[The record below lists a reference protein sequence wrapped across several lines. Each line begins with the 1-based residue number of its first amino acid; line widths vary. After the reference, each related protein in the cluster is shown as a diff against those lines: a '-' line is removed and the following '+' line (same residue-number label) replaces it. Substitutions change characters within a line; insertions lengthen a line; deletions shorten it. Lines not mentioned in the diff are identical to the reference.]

1 MNDTH
6 DINRLDLNLLVVFD
20 ALLRERS
27 VTRAGQ
33 TLGIT
38 QSAMS
43 HSLARLRVFFDDALF
58 IKSYRGVTPTAKAEA
73 LAPDILAIID
83 SIRNRVLS
91 QAQFDASQAKRTFS
105 LCVTDMGELVFI
117 PPLLSRLKEVA
128 PHCSIHTLQVPPHN
142 MEATLASGEA
152 DLVLGSVMNAPEGL
166 YQQELFMH
174 PFVTIASVKNKKIGD
189 TLSLEQ
195 FCSMPHVAVMLSGRS
210 LRAYDSVIEDA
221 GIKRHIAFTTPHFLF
236 VPLLLDQ
243 HPEFLATVPQSL
255 GTVFARHNLVKVFE
269 PPMALPKFSLRQYWH
284 PRFHQDRAIVW
295 LRGLVKETFSE
306 LPEGMR

>member
-1 MNDTH
+1 MNDAH
-6 DINRLDLNLLVVFD
+6 DISRLDLNLLVVFD

-174 PFVTIASVKNKKIGD
+174 PFVTIASVKNKEIGD

-195 FCSMPHVAVMLSGRS
+195 FCSMPHVAVMLAGRS

-269 PPMALPKFSLRQYWH
+269 PPVALPKFSLRQYWH

>member
-1 MNDTH
+1 MNDAH

-195 FCSMPHVAVMLSGRS
+195 FCSMPHVAVMLAGRS

-269 PPMALPKFSLRQYWH
+269 PPVALPKFSLRQYWH